1 MTSREAPAEIQ
12 VLFRD
17 PMFLVLCKPAFL
29 PTTGPGAG
37 ETLVQRARALDPQ
50 APKLH
55 PSSRL
60 DAEVTGVVV
69 FARTREAIQHL
80 LQARRDGAYLRGYL
94 ALAASAPVP
103 SAGDWRA
110 PIALDRRDPRKRATA
125 AAEQPQALPAHTRY
139 RTLQALARAALL
151 WLEPQTGR
159 THQLRVHAAAAGCP
173 LLGDRPYG
181 GPARVVLDDGSVVS
195 PRRVLLHCARVGIPD
210 PNGGAPLRFEAA
222 PPADLQ
228 QIWRALGGAALEL
241 P

>member
-1 MTSREAPAEIQ
+1 MNPRRAASDVE

-17 PMFLVLCKPAFL
+17 ARFLVLNKPAFL

-37 ETLVQRARALDPQ
+37 ETLVQRARALDPR

-80 LQARRDGAYLRGYL
+80 LAARRAGAYLRGYI
-94 ALAASAPVP
+94 ALAAAEPVP
-103 SAGDWRA
+103 PAGDWRA
-110 PIALDRRDPRKRATA
+110 PIALDRRDPRKRVEATA
-125 AAEQPQALPAHTRY
+125 GAPRALPAHTRY

-159 THQLRVHAAAAGCP
+159 THQLRVHAAAAGCA

-181 GPARVVLDDGSVVS
+181 GATRVVLDDGSVVS
-195 PRRVLLHCARVGIPD
+195 ARRTLLHCARVSVPD
-210 PNGGAPLRFEAA
+210 PAGGAALRFEAA
-222 PPADLQ
+222 LPEDMLQ
-228 QIWRALGGAALEL
+228 VWRALGGSAIEL